1 MRTND
6 DVIKKYILYMINY
19 KEIKGRVWG
28 NRTASTHYAWLRNNA
43 NKNNTTIMQELK
55 RDAYY
60 VISDI
65 WLEDFQL

>member
-6 DVIKKYILYMINY
+6 EIIKKYILYMINY
-19 KEIKGRVWG
+19 KEIKGCMLV
-28 NRTASTHYAWLRNNA
+28 NRTAPTFYFWLRQNA
-43 NKNNTTIMQELK
+43 KKNHTTIMQELK

-65 WLEDFQL
+65 WLEDSQL